1 MLLKKHWN
9 SIYIY
14 SNTEFVDS
22 THHLDYDLVCP
33 REVVDMAITSF
44 LWRPRVDLKYYRLL
58 CSYLVIETLCEY
70 VFHCGLHKLQSEI
83 EVAGL
88 VPSSLWPPS
97 RNEAISTVRA
107 FPLPPASAKCLECRL
122 SVVLFFFFLH
132 LLNNGRVFN
141 GRRIT
146 IATKYRHIG
155 CHTDIVT

>member
-88 VPSSLWPPS
+88 VPSSL
-97 RNEAISTVRA
+97 
-107 FPLPPASAKCLECRL
+107 
-122 SVVLFFFFLH
+122 
-132 LLNNGRVFN
+132 
-141 GRRIT
+141 
-146 IATKYRHIG
+146 
-155 CHTDIVT
+155 